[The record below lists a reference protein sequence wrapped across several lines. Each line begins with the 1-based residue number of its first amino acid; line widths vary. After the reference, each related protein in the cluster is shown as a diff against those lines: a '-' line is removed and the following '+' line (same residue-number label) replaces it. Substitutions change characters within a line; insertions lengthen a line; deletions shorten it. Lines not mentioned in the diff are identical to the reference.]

1 MGYKLSV
8 LKQAKFDYS
17 PLGNIFTKGLDKDD
31 QKDGLFKGLWNIK
44 DKNQEMLSIFSAASK
59 VSKAAKIQSDYNYDF
74 KNFFYKFYWDF
85 KYFKRMSL
93 GSKYDEINEFYAL
106 LNPFINTYDTTK
118 KELWKISNNF
128 TINALILTKIFTIVK
143 R

>member
-1 MGYKLSV
+1 
-8 LKQAKFDYS
+8 
-17 PLGNIFTKGLDKDD
+17 
-31 QKDGLFKGLWNIK
+31 
-44 DKNQEMLSIFSAASK
+44 
-59 VSKAAKIQSDYNYDF
+59 
-74 KNFFYKFYWDF
+74 
-85 KYFKRMSL
+85 MSL

-143 R
+143 RYIKKKKERVTIKSFK